1 MNQRTLF
8 DASPEPRLARKSDK
22 ATSHAAAAETQTKL
36 PYLQQCCM
44 IVCGRQA
51 MPMTANEIGEAASN
65 MFNGMQ
71 ESYRKRVHE
80 LVRASLLREVG
91 ERVCS
96 VTGKGATVY
105 ERSH

>member
-1 MNQRTLF
+1 MQRTLF
-8 DASPEPRLARKSDK
+8 DAEPQLKLARNADK
-22 ATSHAAAAETQTKL
+22 ATSHAAAAETIPKL

-44 IVCGRQA
+44 IVIGRQPS
-51 MPMTANEIGEAASN
+51 PMTANEIGEAASN

-80 LVRASLLREVG
+80 LVRAGLLREAG
-91 ERVCS
+91 ERVCR

-105 ERSH
+105 ERVR